1 MQNIERL
8 QIAGHSQ
15 SPAGSL
21 ATTSTRPYRMALL
34 PLVFKRAE
42 RTELITVPKVLLEC
56 TEHASLV
63 VPVQD
68 PSPPACVRF
77 KV

>member
-1 MQNIERL
+1 MKGL

-21 ATTSTRPYRMALL
+21 ATTSTRPYVIDLL

-42 RTELITVPKVLLEC
+42 RTGLITVPKVLFER

-63 VPVQD
+63 VPVQE

-77 KV
+77 SV